1 MPKRTYTYDSVE
13 TIMEI
18 KFGIISGMKGRK
30 RNPTYE
36 LLRIVAMYLIVIN
49 HYAMFVPVDF
59 SGHEYNNF
67 FKYFLQTGGKFGV
80 NLFILITGYFMC
92 TAPFRVAKLFSLL
105 ARCFTYS
112 VGCYLI
118 LSAIAN
124 TFSVTEFISSCFPV
138 ITNEYWFIT
147 AYVGVY
153 LLCPYINHLFHVLD
167 SMQRTKLTI
176 LLTVM
181 FSVIPTFTLQAT
193 WTSNLVWLAY
203 LYWVGAY
210 IRMDLT
216 EKIKKSRLLLPI
228 GVALFIAIA
237 LSCVIIDY
245 ASHSIPVL
253 SYNIG
258 HFRNMTSFPL
268 LLSSI
273 LIFVWF
279 GNISINGDSK
289 YIPTILMFAKG
300 AFAVCL
306 IHENPYVKSLLWGEW
321 ISELSPTGIMYLP
334 FAILFS
340 ALVYMLCAVIDV
352 FVSNLLGRINF
363 ERLSKWQPIKLNRQG

>member
-1 MPKRTYTYDSVE
+1 
-13 TIMEI
+13 
-18 KFGIISGMKGRK
+18 
-30 RNPTYE
+30 
-36 LLRIVAMYLIVIN
+36 
-49 HYAMFVPVDF
+49 MFVPVDF
-59 SGHEYNNF
+59 SGHEYNLF

-92 TAPFRVAKLFSLL
+92 TASFRAAKLLSLL
-105 ARCFTYS
+105 AKCFTYS

-124 TFSVTEFISSCFPV
+124 TFSVTELISSCFPV

-153 LLCPYINHLFHVLD
+153 LLCPYINQLFHAMD
-167 SMQRTKLTI
+167 SIQRTKLTV

-181 FSVIPTFTLQAT
+181 LSVIPTFTLQAT
-193 WTSNLVWLAY
+193 WTSNFVWLAY

-210 IRMDLT
+210 IRMHLA

-228 GVALFIAIA
+228 GLALFIAIA

-258 HFRNMTSFPL
+258 HFRNMSSFPL
-268 LLSSI
+268 LLSSV

-279 GNISINGDSK
+279 GNISINGNSK
-289 YIPTILMFAKG
+289 YIPPILMLAKG

-306 IHENPYVKSLLWGEW
+306 IHENPYVKTLLWGEW

-340 ALVYMLCAVIDV
+340 ALVYILCAVIDMV
-352 FVSNLLGRINF
+352 VNNLLNRINF
-363 ERLSKWQPIKLNRQG
+363 ERLAKWQPIKLNRQG